1 MKIGWFVCV
10 LNSLPGRMRKM
21 PWASTLNKPLTRGGS
36 RNSGVDPALSKSK
49 SATMWTTC
57 YQPAWGLQGWFR
69 LISLKLRFDFSFCF
83 QSSCFVFLVC
93 DFTLVCLDNDV
104 NFFSFFFFY
113 LSCQEMIRH
122 KQHYT
127 FGIVKQLIPKLWALN
142 RCYNE
147 VLGIIS
153 TWFWDLAAGIC
164 SHSVTRAL
172 VWSASDVWSL
182 GRTHAWYS
190 TSSVGLKFY
199 AVVHQTGMS

>member
-1 MKIGWFVCV
+1 MLFCCKVFPDTFRESEILLKGWIWGQVSVWQAPRLNGINWRLSVNVKLASREMKIGWFVCV

-104 NFFSFFFFY
+104 NFFSFFFLPF
-113 LSCQEMIRH
+113 LSGNDKAQTTLYI
-122 KQHYT
+122 
-127 FGIVKQLIPKLWALN
+127 
-142 RCYNE
+142 
-147 VLGIIS
+147 
-153 TWFWDLAAGIC
+153 WDC
-164 SHSVTRAL
+164 
-172 VWSASDVWSL
+172 
-182 GRTHAWYS
+182 
-190 TSSVGLKFY
+190 
-199 AVVHQTGMS
+199 